1 MVTMPKATAEMNITP
16 MIDVLLVLL
25 VIFMAALPISQRGL
39 DVALPPE
46 TAPRGTPPP
55 ADGHIVAEVGPQ
67 GEVSIN
73 RQPVTK
79 GALEATLRGVFEL
92 RRDKTLYV
100 MGAATLPYGDIV
112 DVIDAAKGAG
122 VGRVGI
128 VTDRMRGPAATGGS

>member
-39 DVALPPE
+39 DVALPLE
-46 TAPRGTPPP
+46 TDSPRPPP
-55 ADGHIVAEVGPQ
+55 PDMHIVAEADAR

-73 RQPVTK
+73 RQPVAR
-79 GALEATLRGVFEL
+79 GELESTLRGIFES

-122 VGRVGI
+122 VARVGI
-128 VTDRMRGPAATGGS
+128 VTERMRRPAAGGS